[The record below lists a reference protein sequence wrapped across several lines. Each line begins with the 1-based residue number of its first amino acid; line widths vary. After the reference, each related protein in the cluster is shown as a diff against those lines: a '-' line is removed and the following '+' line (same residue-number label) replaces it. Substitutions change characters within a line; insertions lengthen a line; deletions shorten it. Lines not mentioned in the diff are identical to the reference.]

1 MRKIKFTTP
10 MRVRLKEWPKTL
22 EFDEFDQNSSYSMAI
37 EFHEMT
43 DEEFE
48 RYLKLWVS
56 IVRDKRTRA
65 LKKDRF

>member
-1 MRKIKFTTP
+1 
-10 MRVRLKEWPKTL
+10 
-22 EFDEFDQNSSYSMAI
+22 MAI